1 MWKGS
6 VVLVAA
12 AGAGLAV
19 YLSVAGLRAKP
30 VPPLDRAPVANPY
43 PDAIAG
49 SGIVEPFS
57 ENVVVGV
64 PDPGLVMKVLV
75 KEGQKVKEGEAL
87 FQLDARAL
95 EAQLVTAKASVDAAD
110 AELARVKAYRR
121 KEEEPGL
128 KARQAET
135 EAMLAAAQDSLKTLH
150 ANAEEAEYAMN
161 DLETQQQRLEKTV
174 QANASTREELD
185 RVAFQ
190 LDMARARR
198 NAALGR
204 IKEAESQS
212 VAAAARVEQAKA
224 DLAVFL
230 AGAWPADVQKAQA
243 GVEEAQA
250 AVRKLELDIARRT
263 VTAPLDASVLR
274 VNLRQGEYA
283 LAGNSS
289 PEGPG
294 IVLGNIEPLHI
305 RVDVDEFDAP
315 RFDGAGEATAYL
327 KGATDKPIRLAFV
340 RVDPFVVP
348 KQTLSG
354 GVRELVD
361 TRVLQVIY
369 KVEKSDVALYVG
381 QQVDVFI
388 RSKAQ

>member
-6 VVLVAA
+6 VVALAA

-19 YLSVAGLRAKP
+19 YLSLAGLREKP
-30 VPPLDRAPVANPY
+30 VPPLDREPVANPY
-43 PDAIAG
+43 SDAIAG

-75 KEGQKVKEGEAL
+75 KEGQKVKVGDAL
-87 FQLDARAL
+87 FQLDARTL
-95 EAQLVTAKASVDAAD
+95 EAQLLTAKASVEAAA

-128 KARQAET
+128 KARLAET
-135 EAMLAAAQDSLKTLH
+135 EAMLAAAQDGLKTLR
-150 ANAEEAEYAMN
+150 ANADEAEYAMN

-190 LDMARARR
+190 VDMARARR

-204 IKEAESQS
+204 IKEAESLS
-212 VAAAARVEQAKA
+212 VAAAARMEQAKT
-224 DLAVFL
+224 DLAIFQ

-243 GVEEAQA
+243 GIEEAQA
-250 AVRKLELDIARRT
+250 AVRKLEMDIARRT

-274 VNLRQGEYA
+274 VNLRPGEYA
-283 LAGNSS
+283 LAGTGS
-289 PEGPG
+289 PEGSG
-294 IVLGNIEPLHI
+294 IVLGNIQPLHI

-315 RFDGAGEATAYL
+315 RFDPAGEATAFL

-340 RVDPFVVP
+340 RIDPFVVP

-369 KVEKSDVALYVG
+369 KVEKSDVALFVG
-381 QQVDVFI
+381 QLINQ
-388 RSKAQ
+388 